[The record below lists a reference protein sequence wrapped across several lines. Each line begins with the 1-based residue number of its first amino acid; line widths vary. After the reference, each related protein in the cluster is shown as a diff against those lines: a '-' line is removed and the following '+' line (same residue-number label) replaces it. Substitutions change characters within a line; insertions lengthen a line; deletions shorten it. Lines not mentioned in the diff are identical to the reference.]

1 MIAELKDF
9 KLPEGAIRDFDLEDL
24 SVEEIYEII
33 QSRAEFPQ
41 LEMIDL
47 IKGVQDKDNL
57 KEKNEKKLLNDI
69 DAETYWKRAIN
80 NSLAMTS
87 SKNQGNISNTYMR
100 KSLDTLLI

>member
-9 KLPEGAIRDFDLEDL
+9 KLPEGAIRDLDLEDL

-33 QSRAEFPQ
+33 QNRTELPK

-47 IKGVQDKDNL
+47 IKAVKDQNGL
-57 KEKNEKKLLNDI
+57 KEKDENKISNDI
-69 DAETYWKRAIN
+69 DVEIYWKRAIS

-87 SKNQGNISNTYMR
+87 SKNKGNISN
-100 KSLDTLLI
+100 KLKEI